1 MINILEFDPVITV
14 FPYALLYYALLLV
27 SSGLALLASNR
38 STRANKATHQTILVI
53 IFVSQLVL
61 LTVNLLAYQGFQPL
75 KTLFPLAHRILNL
88 ICLLWLIWALFRC
101 SDRSFPN
108 WLPITLT
115 IAVLI
120 TGVLFSLWWLPNTTS
135 EDFNHHWMDIILV
148 GFTLGLILLSAIVY
162 HARYRNWKVETWLIL
177 AIPAAGF
184 ILYLLL
190 PSPGNMPAVVM
201 LSQVMYYPLLISLAS
216 HGDRSDAD
224 LAESITEQDGQLR
237 ANIADA
243 FLKVCLQPDQ
253 NQLVKAL
260 THSLSLYL
268 TADLLGLVHYK
279 PGSNQASLE
288 NTYDLIR
295 EDHIQEISLSTNQMP
310 VLFEKFDQGEILI
323 SNQESEIKAEKNY
336 LMEASGYNQIGNLL
350 LYPLSRTPDQPRWAF
365 LGLTPYT
372 NKAWGLKDLER
383 LDRLRDN
390 LGRVLEKAGR
400 LEQDARQIGD
410 LQTELIQKE
419 EEVNH
424 LRTSLDDSQSQLQS
438 LSNKIL
444 QTQATW
450 TEEVNLWINRQ
461 KELESEL
468 ETLQKTIEENKESV
482 AEVDLLRQQKL
493 QLEETIS
500 RNSEQTSQLKTAI
513 DQASLLLQKLSDQ
526 DQAQDQAEESKG

>member
-14 FPYALLYYALLLV
+14 FPYALLYYALLPV
-27 SSGLALLASNR
+27 SSGLALIASNR
-38 STRANKATHQTILVI
+38 STRANKAALQTVLVI

-75 KTLFPLAHRILNL
+75 KALFPLAHRILNL
-88 ICLLWLIWALFRC
+88 ISLLWLIWALFRC
-101 SDRSFPN
+101 RDQSFPN
-108 WLPITLT
+108 WLPVALT
-115 IAVLI
+115 AAVLL
-120 TGVLFSLWWLPNTTS
+120 TGVLFSLWWLPNATS

-162 HARYRNWKVETWLIL
+162 YARYRSWKVETWLIL
-177 AIPAAGF
+177 AIAAAGF

-190 PSPGNMPAVVM
+190 PSPGNMPAIVM
-201 LSQVMYYPLLISLAS
+201 LSQILYYPLLISLSS
-216 HGDRSDAD
+216 HQDRSDAD
-224 LAESITEQDGQLR
+224 LTEPKTEEDGQLR

-243 FLKVCLQPDQ
+243 FLKVSLQSDK
-253 NQLVKAL
+253 NQLLQAL

-268 TADLLGLVHYK
+268 TADLLGLVHYEPK
-279 PGSNQASLE
+279 GSQATLE

-310 VLFEKFDQGEILI
+310 VLFGKFDQGEIVI
-323 SNQESEIKAEKNY
+323 SNQESELKAEKSY

-350 LYPLSRTPDQPRWAF
+350 LYPLSKPPDQPRWAF
-365 LGLTPYT
+365 LGLSPYT
-372 NKAWGLKDLER
+372 NKVWGLKDIAR

-390 LGRVLEKAGR
+390 LSRVLEKAGR
-400 LEQDARQIGD
+400 LEQDARQIGA
-410 LQTELIQKE
+410 LQIELRQKE

-424 LRTSLDDSQSQLQS
+424 LITSFDESQSQLQS
-438 LSNKIL
+438 LRNEIL
-444 QTQATW
+444 QTQAAW

-468 ETLQKTIEENKESV
+468 ETLQQTIEENKESV
-482 AEVDLLRQQKL
+482 AEVDLLKQQKL
-493 QLEETIS
+493 QLEETIV
-500 RNSEQTSQLKTAI
+500 RNSEQTAQLKTAI

-526 DQAQDQAEESKG
+526 NEDSSQVEESKG